1 MPPNLLDNDDCL
13 TPGFEALLTEVFAC
27 VAAGSFSVP
36 ELQAFVRACND
47 GEEMDEEEIGQ
58 MDSFD
63 TDKKGRMTRQGFFE
77 MMHLQ
82 TMARPED
89 SWADL
94 TALGY
99 DESLMP
105 KSGRPGPSSESAPA
119 SRPADVRSDLDE
131 RLARTLQLEEDA
143 RAAAELA
150 SQLAMEDEQVWR
162 WGNRLNIGSK

>member
-1 MPPNLLDNDDCL
+1 MSPNLLDDDDWL
-13 TPGFEALLTEVFAC
+13 APGFEAILTEVFSFFD
-27 VAAGSFSVP
+27 VDTDGSFSVA

-58 MDSFD
+58 MNSFD
-63 TDKKGRMTRQGFFE
+63 TDAKGQMTRRGFFE

-99 DESLMP
+99 DESLTP

-119 SRPADVRSDLDE
+119 CRPVDVRSDLDE
-131 RLARTLQLEEDA
+131 RLARTLQMEED
-143 RAAAELA
+143 
-150 SQLAMEDEQVWR
+150 
-162 WGNRLNIGSK
+162 SKVGFSNAGHEYL